1 MICSVGQ
8 LADQKVSKPTWLSS
22 WIFIKVWQLKR
33 TSQQGEIELPPELA
47 KLKSE
52 SDFWRLFRVSC
63 HARWGLSGTRL
74 FSRVTYLHFFVL
86 TLWDYLTQRASHT
99 ILFTLFIASCFVSTV
114 WLWAAPVR
122 GSGFCQIPGTRDCG
136 TLINNLQKKRLGT
149 SILRSQSDLQSR
161 YFLCIS
167 QFQLRP
173 APPPPTGYCEAFAHL
188 VSPRGVGHLQILCC
202 PGAGHLP
209 TPETFPS
216 FWHAR
221 GFPSEY
227 NYTEDFTGK
236 ESRFAHLSRTWI
248 NWRGL

>member
-22 WIFIKVWQLKR
+22 WICIKVWQLKR

-86 TLWDYLTQRASHT
+86 TLWDYLTQRTSHT

-114 WLWAAPVR
+114 WLWAGPVR

-136 TLINNLQKKRLGT
+136 TLINNLRKKRLGT
-149 SILRSQSDLQSR
+149 IILRSQSDLQSR

-173 APPPPTGYCEAFAHL
+173 APPSPHWLLRGICPPCQ
-188 VSPRGVGHLQILCC
+188 SRGRGICKFC
-202 PGAGHLP
+202 A
-209 TPETFPS
+209 
-216 FWHAR
+216 AR
-221 GFPSEY
+221 GPAICQLRNHSRAFDTHAVSHQ
-227 NYTEDFTGK
+227 NITTRRILLGK
-236 ESRFAHLSRTWI
+236 KADLLICQGHE
-248 NWRGL
+248 